1 MTPAPYAL
9 VVRAT
14 FGSFRIGRIRGIE
27 IRVHWSWVAVFF
39 LLAWTLEGGPFLGD
53 YPQWSAPQRWA
64 ASIITTTLFFI
75 SVLAH
80 ELAHSFVAQ
89 HYGMHV
95 PSITLFA
102 FGGVAAVASE
112 MRSAGQEFRVAVVG
126 PLTSWAIGLV
136 SAGLWW
142 LLRDTPPG
150 TVCGYLAATNTVLGV
165 FNLLPGFP
173 LDGGRVLRSAVWA
186 RTRDLIRATRV
197 AARSGAIVA
206 YGLMALGVLV
216 LFTPLRASGA
226 WYVVIGFYLRSTAR
240 RSYREMMSDLV
251 LRDIP
256 ARDLMLIPPDP
267 VDATMLL
274 QDLVDRRVVPT
285 SDRAFLVERDDVI
298 IGLLTITD
306 IVRAQ
311 RARWGTTTAEA
322 VMIPVARV
330 VTVTPE
336 TQLVEA
342 MRLMRVRDVH
352 QLPVLDEGRLVGM
365 VTRAEV
371 LREIETAMRRVEAG
385 LVR

>member
-1 MTPAPYAL
+1 MA
-9 VVRAT
+9 
-14 FGSFRIGRIRGIE
+14 
-27 IRVHWSWVAVFF
+27 
-39 LLAWTLEGGPFLGD
+39 
-53 YPQWSAPQRWA
+53 QR
-64 ASIITTTLFFI
+64 
-75 SVLAH
+75 
-80 ELAHSFVAQ
+80 
-89 HYGMHV
+89 YGLPV

-112 MRSAGQEFRVAVVG
+112 MRSAGEEFRVAIVG
-126 PLTSWAIGLV
+126 PLMSWAIGLT
-136 SAGLWW
+136 SGGLWW

-150 TVCGYLAATNTVLGV
+150 TVCGYLAATNIVLGV

-197 AARSGAIVA
+197 AARSGAVVA
-206 YGLMALGVLV
+206 YGLMAVGVLV
-216 LFTPLRASGA
+216 LFTPMRASGA

-256 ARDLMLIPPDP
+256 TRDLMLVPPEP
-267 VDATMLL
+267 VEATMLL
-274 QDLVDRRVVPT
+274 QDLVDERVVPT
-285 SDRAFLVERDDVI
+285 TDRAFVVERDDVI
-298 IGLLTITD
+298 VGLLTITD

-342 MRLMRVRDVH
+342 MRLMRERDVH

-385 LVR
+385 LLR